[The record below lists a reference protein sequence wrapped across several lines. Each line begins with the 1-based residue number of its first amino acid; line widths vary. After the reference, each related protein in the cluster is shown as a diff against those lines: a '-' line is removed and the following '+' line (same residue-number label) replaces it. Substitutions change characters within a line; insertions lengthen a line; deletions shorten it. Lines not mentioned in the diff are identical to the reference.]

1 MVVRW
6 QAVVS
11 PARMVVAPDK
21 PSVLDLTVALLQVA
35 P

>member
-1 MVVRW
+1 MVGRW
-6 QAVVS
+6 QAVAS

-21 PSVLDLTVALLQVA
+21 PLGLDLTVALLQVV